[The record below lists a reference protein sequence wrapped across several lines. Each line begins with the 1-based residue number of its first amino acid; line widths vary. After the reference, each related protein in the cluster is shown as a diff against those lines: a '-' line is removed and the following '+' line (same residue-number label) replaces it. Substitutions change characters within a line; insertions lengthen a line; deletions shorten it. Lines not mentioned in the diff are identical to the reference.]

1 MPTAEAYVQRFSAL
15 FAGYAEAFGQYL
27 VNEQEAETGK
37 NVGPRST
44 KTTPLTLN
52 HYRIHL
58 DNTGPGL
65 GIIMLRADNNVTF
78 AALDVDNYRL
88 DLPDLE
94 KRVNKLKLPLTPCR
108 TKSGGAHLYLFLS
121 EPAPA
126 EIVRTKLAEWV
137 SVLNLSNKTEV
148 FPKQST
154 RAGESDIGSW
164 INLPYQNESETMRYA
179 IRHGR
184 ELELPEFLDLAESR
198 RITIQEL
205 LKISPIK
212 PTKNDPTDPLYEA
225 PPCLVTI
232 HQQNGFPPG
241 TSNDGML
248 AVGVYLKKRFGDEWE
263 SHFQHYNE
271 MFCRTPKD
279 KTELGELAQSLRK
292 KDYFYRCKQPP
303 ISSVCQ
309 QRACAKREFGV
320 GGSDEGGLVQ
330 IEALAVNGLV
340 QYSYPGEMEES
351 LWGLEMRGVR
361 LMVSTDILL
370 NPAAL
375 VVKIVETGRILPS
388 GLSQISKPKWH
399 KYLEPLLLT
408 CERLDMNVHT
418 GAPSPLWESTLQV
431 LKSSRRAR
439 NEEHYLED
447 IDQLVWQSGPGLYFT
462 FSMLRRFLGYR
473 SARKQLSEVTLTRTL
488 ESYGAVRKRLK
499 SNTVQVWYLENSSII
514 NFDAISLPDKEAF

>member
-1 MPTAEAYVQRFSAL
+1 MPTHEAYVQRFAAL
-15 FAGYAEAFGQYL
+15 FAGYDRAFGQYL
-27 VNEQEAETGK
+27 VNEQEPETGK

-44 KTTPLTLN
+44 KTGALTLQ
-52 HYRIHL
+52 HYRAHL

-65 GIIMLRADNNVTF
+65 GVIMLREDNNVLF

-88 DLPDLE
+88 DLPELE
-94 KRVNKLKLPLTPCR
+94 KRVTKLKLPLTLCR

-121 EPAPA
+121 EPASA
-126 EIVRTKLAEWV
+126 EIIRTKLAEWV
-137 SVLNLSNKTEV
+137 SVLNLSNKTEI

-164 INLPYQNESETMRYA
+164 INVPYQNESETMRYA
-179 IRHGR
+179 VHRGK

-198 RITIQEL
+198 RISLADL

-212 PTKNDPTDPLYEA
+212 PTTNDPSDPLYEA

-232 HQQNGFPPG
+232 HQQNGFPSG
-241 TSNDGML
+241 TRNDGML
-248 AVGVYLKKRFGDEWE
+248 AVGTYLKKRFGEEWE
-263 SHFQHYNE
+263 SHFAQYNE
-271 MFCRTPKD
+271 LFCNPPLEHK
-279 KTELGELAQSLRK
+279 ELYELTQSLRK
-292 KDYFYRCKQPP
+292 KEYFYRCKQPP
-303 ISSVCQ
+303 IHSVCQ

-320 GGSDEGGLVQ
+320 GGTDEGGLVQ

-340 QYSYPGEMEES
+340 QYSYPGETEES
-351 LWGLEMRGVR
+351 LWGLEIRGVR
-361 LMVSTDILL
+361 LMVPTEILL
-370 NPAAL
+370 NPSAL

-388 GLSQISKPKWH
+388 GLSQVSKPKWH

-439 NEEHYLED
+439 SEEHYLED
-447 IDQLVWQSGPGLYFT
+447 IDQLVWQKGSGLYFT

-473 SARKQLSEVTLTRTL
+473 SARKQLSEITLTRTL
-488 ESYGAVRKRLK
+488 ESYGAIRKRLK
-499 SNTVQVWYLENSSII
+499 DHAVWYLENSAVI
-514 NFDAISLPDKEAF
+514 NYDAISLPDKEAF